1 MDGIRTG
8 IHGPVG
14 TRAARGLVGTR
25 GLGRIR
31 EIDALRG
38 LALCGI
44 LPVNIV
50 GMTGL
55 PVHGQQLYETLLHQR
70 FFPIFAFL
78 FGVGFALFLRAAS
91 ARTSHPRLVMLARL
105 GFLIPIGLAH
115 QMVQPGEVLLP
126 YAIFGVLV
134 LLPASFLPRSLV
146 LGTGI
151 TATAAALAFAE
162 GGIELIPGLFL
173 LGLATV
179 DYGVLNN
186 LDRHPIGAVFVAS
199 VVVAVPLNVWQF
211 AAEPPRIPAVAGVVT
226 ATAYA
231 TGLLLVLRTRVRPA
245 LCYVL
250 EPLGRMALTN
260 YLSATIM
267 ILVAGRTLPLIP
279 LTFAILLVQVTASR
293 WWLGRFAYGP
303 AEWVWRSL
311 TWWRLRPLTGP
322 LTGPCKGD
330 PCPRCSPSC
339 TSSRASRP
347 SRTSA

>member
-1 MDGIRTG
+1 MR
-8 IHGPVG
+8 GP
-14 TRAARGLVGTR
+14 
-25 GLGRIR
+25 GRRVR

-44 LPVNIV
+44 LPVNIA
-50 GMTGL
+50 GMTGQ
-55 PVHGQQLYETLLHQR
+55 PVHEQLYDTVLHQR

-91 ARTSHPRLVMLARL
+91 AQTDHPKLVMLARL
-105 GFLIPIGLAH
+105 GFLLPIGLAH

-126 YAIFGVLV
+126 YAIVGVLV

-146 LGTGI
+146 LGTGA

-179 DYGVLNN
+179 DYGVLDH
-186 LDRHPIGAVFVAS
+186 LERHPIGAAFVAS
-199 VVVAVPLNVWQF
+199 VVVAVPLNVWQLT
-211 AAEPPRIPAVAGVVT
+211 AEPPRIPAVAGVVT

-231 TGLLLVLRTRVRPA
+231 TGLLLALRTRARAA
-245 LCYVL
+245 LGYAL

-267 ILVAGRTLPLIP
+267 ILAAGRTLPLVP
-279 LTFAILLVQVTASR
+279 LTLAILLVQVTASR

-303 AEWVWRSL
+303 AEWAWRSL
-311 TWWRLRPLTGP
+311 TWWRLRPFS
-322 LTGPCKGD
+322 GPCGGG
-330 PCPRCSPSC
+330 PCPRCPPSC
-339 TSSRASRP
+339 TSSRATRP
-347 SRTSA
+347 SRTTA